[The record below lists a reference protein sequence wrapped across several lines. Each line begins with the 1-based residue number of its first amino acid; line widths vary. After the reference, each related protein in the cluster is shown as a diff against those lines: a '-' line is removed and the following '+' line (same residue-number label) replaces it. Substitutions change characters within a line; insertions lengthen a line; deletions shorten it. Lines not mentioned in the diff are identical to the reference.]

1 MKGHQ
6 EFNEM
11 LYRRNITCNCTT
23 VTIIIV
29 KVHCI
34 LVLDIMYLYFK
45 QI

>member
-6 EFNEM
+6 EFNGM
-11 LYRRNITCNCTT
+11 LYRRNITYNCTA

-34 LVLDIMYLYFK
+34 LVLDIKYLYLK

>member
-34 LVLDIMYLYFK
+34 LDIMYLYLK